1 MARSSPRQVK
11 MSRVGNRKAILLLG
25 NLPSVAM
32 WRCTRWCITTC
43 VDLDR
48 VRPRHAW
55 GRCARAARTVLGL
68 VSVQAM
74 VLAGGCSV
82 PDGAP
87 EPIVSHSGSFGA
99 SSPGGLA
106 VEETGLKEWAVVAQ
120 ALGRDGVLLADSVYR
135 LSLSRNDLRVSS
147 ARGALVLPGM
157 ALEGYVAFARYV
169 DGATLMIGN
178 LIVTE
183 AELPKITSALQ
194 ANGIDRT
201 ATHHHV
207 LGQDPRL
214 WWMHFSAVDADARAM
229 ASGLKAVVD
238 ALGIPNP
245 PSPLAASPSPDSVMA
260 ATDRLLGATGREDAG
275 VLTYR
280 FPRAETVT
288 WMGRILP
295 PTMGPATT
303 INFQPTALDETVVS
317 GDFALNPEEV
327 ANVTYALR
335 EGGFNLVKPHT
346 APSLHRSEPGSR
358 ALLGPRRPAARY
370 RLAAGCY

>member
-1 MARSSPRQVK
+1 M
-11 MSRVGNRKAILLLG
+11 
-25 NLPSVAM
+25 
-32 WRCTRWCITTC
+32 
-43 VDLDR
+43 
-48 VRPRHAW
+48 
-55 GRCARAARTVLGL
+55 LGL
-68 VSVQAM
+68 VSVQVM
-74 VLAGGCSV
+74 LLAGGCSV

-99 SSPGGLA
+99 SSPGVLA
-106 VEETGLKEWAVVAQ
+106 VEATGLKEWAVVAQ

-201 ATHHHV
+201 AIHHHV

-214 WWMHFSAVDADARAM
+214 WWMHFSAVDADAGAM

-245 PSPLAASPSPDSVMA
+245 PSSLAASRSPDSFVA

-275 VLTYR
+275 VFTYG
-280 FPRAETVT
+280 FPRSETVT
-288 WMGRILP
+288 WRGRILP

-303 INFQPTALDETVVS
+303 VNFQPTAVNETVVS
-317 GDFALNPEEV
+317 GDFALNSEEV

-335 EGGFNLVKPHT
+335 DGGFNLVKPHRHQVFT
-346 APSLHRSEPGSR
+346 EANLVHVHFWGHGDPLRVAVWLRAAIDQHLVRSVR
-358 ALLGPRRPAARY
+358 
-370 RLAAGCY
+370 

>member
-1 MARSSPRQVK
+1 MATSGEARRTR
-11 MSRVGNRKAILLLG
+11 RVDDRKEILLSG
-25 NLPSVAM
+25 QPPSVAT
-32 WRCTRWCITTC
+32 WRCMRWCITTC
-43 VDLDR
+43 VDSDR
-48 VRPRHAW
+48 FRPRHAW

-82 PDGAP
+82 PDEAP
-87 EPIVSHSGSFGA
+87 EPSISHSSSFGA

-106 VEETGLKEWAVVAQ
+106 VEETGIKDWAVVAQ
-120 ALGRDGVLLADSVYR
+120 ALGRDGVLSADSVYR
-135 LSLSRNDLRVSS
+135 LSLIRNDLQMSS
-147 ARGALVLPGM
+147 TGALVHPGM

-214 WWMHFSAVDADARAM
+214 WWMHFSAVYADARAM

-275 VLTYR
+275 VFTYR

-288 WMGRILP
+288 WRGRILP
-295 PTMGPATT
+295 PTMG
-303 INFQPTALDETVVS
+303 
-317 GDFALNPEEV
+317 
-327 ANVTYALR
+327 R
-335 EGGFNLVKPHT
+335 
-346 APSLHRSEPGSR
+346 
-358 ALLGPRRPAARY
+358 
-370 RLAAGCY
+370 